1 MHVHTHMKNAFM
13 FPYFLLA
20 NFQREVISLQEERT
34 KIRVKWLLFL
44 TPLGTCSVSLCH
56 LSPSLLTSSRKDL
69 SIIFRILN
77 TNNENKWSQLNKNI
91 KTLSP
96 VFSFSLPCGGFISE

>member
-1 MHVHTHMKNAFM
+1 MKDGREGLHTSVCPVCSSIGGHTHMHVHTHMKNAFM

-56 LSPSLLTSSRKDL
+56 SSPS
-69 SIIFRILN
+69 F
-77 TNNENKWSQLNKNI
+77 
-91 KTLSP
+91 
-96 VFSFSLPCGGFISE
+96 